1 MSEVHRRLQ
10 RLEQQD
16 APRLRVLAV
25 SDPVTHKDRRRV
37 AAAGAVVVLVGPVDA
52 AL

>member
-1 MSEVHRRLQ
+1 MSDVHRRLQ

-25 SDPVTHKDRRRV
+25 SDPLTDEDRRRI
-37 AAAGAVVVLVGPVDA
+37 AAAGDVVVLVGPVDA